1 MCLQVGVSSCRRAY
15 AISRK
20 PCSWKVRL
28 IASITRAW
36 MFVSLSTASRFN
48 CLWASG
54 LIQAPTK
61 TFPSRDVLDT
71 FADSLGAAWTGSS
84 GFLRVF
90 VIASPNAL
98 LLISVL
104 PLHRLGNGL
113 RIAVVV

>member
-1 MCLQVGVSSCRRAY
+1 
-15 AISRK
+15 
-20 PCSWKVRL
+20 
-28 IASITRAW
+28 

-54 LIQAPTK
+54 LIHAPTK
-61 TFPSRDVLDT
+61 TFPSRDVFDT

-104 PLHRLGNGL
+104 PSVETLCCQHVYLEAKQPGYRPTCKAAGLHALPSRPA
-113 RIAVVV
+113 RSP